1 MPNLRDKGV
10 NIPTHP
16 RKLAKILPYSPQMN
30 RIEDEWLHLKRDA
43 LAGQFFKDE
52 YELAVSEA
60 MPKAY
65 PYY

>member
-1 MPNLRDKGV
+1 
-10 NIPTHP
+10 
-16 RKLAKILPYSPQMN
+16 MN